1 MMSDE
6 SDLIEWNAEFNLSEN
21 NFLGTVNESDPHD
34 ANTRAGVNYFFK
46 HRVNEDKKRW
56 KIKVE
61 EIWTCAYFFPNNSW
75 LRPKILG
82 EINLPRLIKHEQ
94 GHFDLAEKCSRRFE
108 KKLKNKFR
116 NKTFSFNKN
125 LVSDPEV
132 EVKKLIQIEFEIL
145 NEELVQGHIDYDKI
159 TNHGL
164 ITTEQEKFDA
174 RFEQLRDRK

>member
-1 MMSDE
+1 
-6 SDLIEWNAEFNLSEN
+6 
-21 NFLGTVNESDPHD
+21 
-34 ANTRAGVNYFFK
+34 
-46 HRVNEDKKRW
+46 
-56 KIKVE
+56 
-61 EIWTCAYFFPNNSW
+61 
-75 LRPKILG
+75 
-82 EINLPRLIKHEQ
+82 
-94 GHFDLAEKCSRRFE
+94 
-108 KKLKNKFR
+108 
-116 NKTFSFNKN
+116 